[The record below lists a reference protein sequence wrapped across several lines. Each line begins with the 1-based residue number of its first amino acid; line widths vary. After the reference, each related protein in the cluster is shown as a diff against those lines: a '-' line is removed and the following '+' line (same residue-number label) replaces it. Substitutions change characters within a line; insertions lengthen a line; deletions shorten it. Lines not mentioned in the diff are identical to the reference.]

1 MIKISDEDIMSF
13 VKESFEKEAKERG
26 LVQEQEE
33 FDDTCGD
40 IRNFPKFEINPNWG
54 RTGKSGNQLAETEM
68 VRGMFASIDR
78 VQGRDEV
85 GDVYTMIEIMHDFD
99 IISWND
105 IEERVKQKRKKLS
118 KWSDLLEPWQVE
130 GE

>member
-1 MIKISDEDIMSF
+1 MAMDARTQLMVIMMDECGELIQACS
-13 VKESFEKEAKERG
+13 KALRK
-26 LVQEQEE
+26 
-33 FDDTCGD
+33 DDFYD
-40 IRNFPKFEINPNWG
+40 
-54 RTGKSGNQLAETEM
+54 NQNL
-68 VRGMFASIDR
+68 I
-78 VQGRDEV
+78 DEV

>member
-1 MIKISDEDIMSF
+1 MAMDARTQLMVIMM
-13 VKESFEKEAKERG
+13 
-26 LVQEQEE
+26 EE
-33 FDDTCGD
+33 CGELIQACSKALRKDDFYD
-40 IRNFPKFEINPNWG
+40 
-54 RTGKSGNQLAETEM
+54 NQNL
-68 VRGMFASIDR
+68 I
-78 VQGRDEV
+78 DEV
-85 GDVYTMIEIMHDFD
+85 GDVYTMIEIMQDFD

>member
-1 MIKISDEDIMSF
+1 MAMDARTQLMVIMM
-13 VKESFEKEAKERG
+13 
-26 LVQEQEE
+26 EE
-33 FDDTCGD
+33 CGELIQACSKALRKD
-40 IRNFPKFEINPNWG
+40 NFYD
-54 RTGKSGNQLAETEM
+54 NQNL
-68 VRGMFASIDR
+68 I
-78 VQGRDEV
+78 DEV

-130 GE
+130 ENK

>member
-1 MIKISDEDIMSF
+1 MAMDARTQLMVIMM
-13 VKESFEKEAKERG
+13 
-26 LVQEQEE
+26 EE
-33 FDDTCGD
+33 CGELIQACSKALRKDDFYD
-40 IRNFPKFEINPNWG
+40 
-54 RTGKSGNQLAETEM
+54 NQNL
-68 VRGMFASIDR
+68 I
-78 VQGRDEV
+78 DEV